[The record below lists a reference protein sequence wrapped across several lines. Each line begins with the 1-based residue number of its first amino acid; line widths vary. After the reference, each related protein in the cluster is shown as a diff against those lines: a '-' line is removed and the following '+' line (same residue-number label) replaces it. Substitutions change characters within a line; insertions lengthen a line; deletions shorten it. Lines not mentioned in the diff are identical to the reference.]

1 MIKLEP
7 RGERSRLMSY
17 LSPVLA
23 LLLTLLTGVI
33 LFTLLDVDPWHALVT
48 ILYTPISD
56 TYGMAELAVKAT
68 PILLC
73 AIGLSV
79 VFKAQI
85 WNIGAEGQLLMGGLF
100 GSYMALQLL
109 DVESAWALPAV
120 LLAGMLG
127 GLFWAGIA
135 AVLKVRFNSNEI
147 LTTIMMNYIALNILL
162 WAVHG
167 PLKDPDGY
175 NFPESAMFA
184 ASSML
189 PVLIDDTRVHFGL
202 ALALFAVVAVWVLM
216 SRSFYGFQIKVM
228 GLDASAA
235 RLSGFKEKRLVYF
248 ALLLSGA
255 LAGLAG
261 VSEVTGP
268 IGQLIPSISPGY
280 GYAAIIVAFLGR
292 LHPVGILLAT
302 LLMALLYMGGEM
314 AQIELGLPLA
324 LTGLFQGMLLFYLLA
339 CDVLIG
345 FRLRWIGRSG
355 SQGNT
360 TAPSQPLAQ
369 PLTQA
374 TSNTASTS
382 TQTSGAQG

>member
-7 RGERSRLMSY
+7 RGERSKRMAY

-23 LLLTLLTGVI
+23 AVLTMLTGVI
-33 LFTLLDVDPWHALVT
+33 LFTLLGVDPWEALVT
-48 ILYTPISD
+48 ILYVPISD
-56 TYGMAELAVKAT
+56 TYGIAELCVKAT

-85 WNIGAEGQLLMGGLF
+85 WNIGAEGQLLIGGLF
-100 GSYMALQLL
+100 GSYMALQLI
-109 DVESAWALPAV
+109 DVESAWVLPTV
-120 LLAGMLG
+120 LVFGALG
-127 GLFWAGIA
+127 GLVWAGIA
-135 AVLKVRFNSNEI
+135 ALLKVQFNTNEI

-175 NFPESAMFA
+175 NFPESAMFSD
-184 ASSML
+184 SSLL
-189 PVLIDDTRVHFGL
+189 PLLIEDTRIHFGL
-202 ALALFAVVAVWVLM
+202 ALALLAVVAIWVLM

-235 RLSGFKEKRLVYF
+235 RLSGFKEKRLAYF
-248 ALLLSGA
+248 ALMLSGA

-268 IGQLIPSISPGY
+268 IGQLIPNISPGY

-292 LHPVGILLAT
+292 LHPVGILLAS

-314 AQIELGLPLA
+314 AQISLGLPLA

-339 CDVLIG
+339 CDVLIS
-345 FRLRWIGRSG
+345 FRVRWISR
-355 SQGNT
+355 QPT
-360 TAPSQPLAQ
+360 TAPIQPTTN
-369 PLTQA
+369 TQ
-374 TSNTASTS
+374 
-382 TQTSGAQG
+382 G

>member
-7 RGERSRLMSY
+7 RGERSSTMAY

-23 LLLTLLTGVI
+23 ALLTMLTGLI
-33 LFTLLDVDPWHALVT
+33 LFTLLGVDPVEALIT
-48 ILYTPISD
+48 ILYVPISD
-56 TYGMAELAVKAT
+56 THGLAELCVKTA

-79 VFKAQI
+79 VFKAKI

-100 GSYMALQLL
+100 GSYMALQFIE
-109 DVESAWALPAV
+109 VEAFWVLPLV
-120 LLAGMLG
+120 LIAGVLG
-127 GLFWAGIA
+127 GMCWSGIA
-135 AVLKVRFNSNEI
+135 ALLKVRFNTNEI

-175 NFPESAMFA
+175 NFPESALFGDA
-184 ASSML
+184 ALL
-189 PVLIDDTRVHFGL
+189 PILIDNTRVHFGM

-228 GLDASAA
+228 GMDTGAA
-235 RLSGFKEKRLVYF
+235 RLSGFKEKRLTYF
-248 ALLLSGA
+248 ALLLSGG

-261 VSEVTGP
+261 VGEVAGP
-268 IGQLIPSISPGY
+268 IGQLIPQISPGY

-292 LHPVGILLAT
+292 LHPLGILLAS

-314 AQIELGLPLA
+314 AQISLGLPLA

-339 CDVLIG
+339 CDVLIS
-345 FRLRWIGRSG
+345 FRIRLKPKKITTSPRLSTLA
-355 SQGNT
+355 SETQG
-360 TAPSQPLAQ
+360 
-369 PLTQA
+369 
-374 TSNTASTS
+374 
-382 TQTSGAQG
+382 

>member
-7 RGERSRLMSY
+7 RGERSKLMAY

-23 LLLTLLTGVI
+23 ALLTLLTGVI
-33 LFTLLDVDPWHALVT
+33 LFTLLGVDPWEALVT
-48 ILYTPISD
+48 ILYVPISD
-56 TYGMAELAVKAT
+56 TYGIAELCVKAT

-100 GSYMALQLL
+100 GSYMALQLIE
-109 DVESAWALPAV
+109 VESSWVLPMV
-120 LLAGMLG
+120 LLFGAIG
-127 GLFWAGIA
+127 GVFWAGIA
-135 AVLKVRFNSNEI
+135 ALLKVRFNTNEI

-167 PLKDPDGY
+167 PLKDPDGF
-175 NFPESAMFA
+175 NFPESAMF
-184 ASSML
+184 SDFSLL
-189 PVLIDDTRVHFGL
+189 PILIEDTRIHFGL
-202 ALALFAVVAVWVLM
+202 ALALLAVVAVWVLM

-248 ALLLSGA
+248 ALMLSGA

-261 VSEVTGP
+261 VSEVAGP
-268 IGQLIPSISPGY
+268 IGQLIPNISPGY

-292 LHPVGILLAT
+292 LHPVGIVLAT

-314 AQIELGLPLA
+314 AQISLGLPLA

-345 FRLRWIGRSG
+345 FRIRWVGRKTG
-355 SQGNT
+355 T
-360 TAPSQPLAQ
+360 PS
-369 PLTQA
+369 TRTIA
-374 TSNTASTS
+374 TSATNT
-382 TQTSGAQG
+382 QG